1 MTVVRSSYDLALS
14 AALILFCASASAQS
28 GDRNGDAQTPPP
40 PHLKSPPAPALSA
53 SDALKTLRVPPGF
66 RVELVASDPLVM
78 DPVAMTIA
86 PDGRIW
92 VVEMRTYMPNVDGTG
107 ESAPIGTVAVLEDT
121 DRDGRMDKRTEFAG
135 GFVLPRAIALVA
147 DGVLVAEPPNLW
159 FLKDRDGDDKADERI
174 QVAHDYGNPSS
185 PEHTANGLMWAMD
198 NWIYSANHTVRYRYD
213 AGVWHRE
220 TTNFRGQWG
229 ITQDDFGRL
238 YYNTNSDPLRM
249 DVVPAE
255 YLRRNP
261 NLVEPR
267 GVNVQ
272 LANPK
277 ELTVWPSRV
286 TIGVNRGYRMLRED
300 GTLPVVTAACG
311 PVIYRGSLFP
321 KDFYGNAFIAEPAG
335 NLVKRAIVDA
345 REGVPTARNAYE
357 RAEFLTST
365 DERFRPV
372 NLYNGP
378 DGSLYVVDMYR
389 GIIQHRIFITT
400 YLRNQILERGLEAP
414 VGMGRIYRVVPDTAA
429 KGKPITLAGLRSV
442 ELVKEL
448 EHGDG
453 WRRDTAQRLLVERKD
468 PQSVQPL
475 RALLQSS
482 PKALAR
488 LHAVW
493 TLDGMGSM
501 DVAAV
506 LRALG
511 DADVQVAIAGARA
524 SESWLNRKNKQVLDA
539 IASRLEWG
547 ELGFRRQAA
556 LSLGTTKDAA
566 ALPLLLELAQES
578 GAQPYMA
585 DAIASSSLG
594 HELNLIEQLIAAQSD
609 GPLTE
614 QSRAVIASL
623 GAAVLQSNKQHE
635 IARLLDYLRKPS
647 SESIASAVL
656 DAVERFIPGEP
667 PKQRV
672 AFLPAEP
679 SQLIEFSKSNLEQA
693 PRAQA
698 ALELLRWKGQ
708 KIDTSQAL
716 VSLTPEQQAAFE
728 KGRQAYATCAAC
740 HQSSGEGMSGLA
752 PPLVGSR
759 WVNGG
764 VDALARIVLNGKTSG
779 EMTMPPLGALD
790 DETIANI
797 LTYIR
802 RAWGHQSDPVSV
814 GQVHWVRSQIE
825 NREEPW
831 TDDELEPM
839 N

>member
-1 MTVVRSSYDLALS
+1 MPRRLIVRLVAVSALVLF
-14 AALILFCASASAQS
+14 AAQAGAQS

-40 PHLKSPPAPALSA
+40 AHLKSPPAPALSA
-53 SDALKTLRVPPGF
+53 EEALKTLRVPPGF

-78 DPVAMTIA
+78 DPVAMTVG

-92 VVEMRTYMPNVDGTG
+92 VVEMRAYMPNVDGTG
-107 ESAPIGTVAVLEDT
+107 ENAPIGTVAVLEDT

-135 GFVLPRAIALVA
+135 GFVLPRAVALVG

-159 FLKDRDGDDKADERI
+159 FLKDRNGDSKADERI

-198 NWIYSANHTVRYRYD
+198 NWIYSANHTARYRYD
-213 AGVWHRE
+213 AGVWHRQ

-238 YYNTNSDPLRM
+238 FYNSNSDPLRM

-267 GVNVQ
+267 GANVQ
-272 LANPK
+272 LVNPK

-311 PVIYRGSLFP
+311 PVIYRGSLFG
-321 KDFYGNAFIAEPAG
+321 KNFYGNAFIAEPAG

-345 REGVPTARNAYE
+345 REGVPSARNAYE
-357 RAEFLTST
+357 RTEFLTST

-429 KGKPITLAGLRSV
+429 KSKPVNLAKLRTV
-442 ELVKEL
+442 DLVKEL
-448 EHGDG
+448 AQPDG

-468 PQSVQPL
+468 PQSVQGL
-475 RALLQSS
+475 RALVQTS
-482 PKALAR
+482 PNALAR

-493 TLDGMGSM
+493 TLDGM
-501 DVAAV
+501 AALDLATI
-506 LRALG
+506 LRALA
-511 DADVQVAIAGARA
+511 DVDVQVAIAGVRA
-524 SESWLNRKNKQVLDA
+524 SETWLRRKNKQVLDA
-539 IASRLEWG
+539 IASRMSWG
-547 ELGFRRQAA
+547 ELSFRRQAA
-556 LSLGTTKDAA
+556 LSLGATKDAEGI
-566 ALPLLLELAQES
+566 PLLLQLARES

-585 DAIASSSLG
+585 DAIASSAMG
-594 HELNLIEQLIAAQSD
+594 HELNLIEQLIDAKSNAELS
-609 GPLTE
+609 E
-614 QSRAVIASL
+614 QSTAVIASL
-623 GAAVLQSNKQHE
+623 GAAVLQSNSQDQINE
-635 IARLLDYLRKPS
+635 FLDYLSTPS
-647 SESIASAVL
+647 QSVRSAVL
-656 DAVERFIPGEP
+656 DAIERFIPGEP

-679 SQLIEFSKSNLEQA
+679 SQLIEFSKSNSGQA
-693 PRAQA
+693 ERAQT

-728 KGRQAYATCAAC
+728 KGKQAYATCAAC
-740 HQSSGEGMSGLA
+740 HQPNGEGMAGLA

-764 VDALARIVLNGKTSG
+764 MDALVRIVLTGKTSG

-802 RAWGHQSDPVSV
+802 RAWGHRSDPVSAT
-814 GQVHWVRSQIE
+814 QVQWVRGQIE
-825 NREEPW
+825 NREEAW

>member
-1 MTVVRSSYDLALS
+1 
-14 AALILFCASASAQS
+14 
-28 GDRNGDAQTPPP
+28 
-40 PHLKSPPAPALSA
+40 
-53 SDALKTLRVPPGF
+53 
-66 RVELVASDPLVM
+66 
-78 DPVAMTIA
+78 
-86 PDGRIW
+86 
-92 VVEMRTYMPNVDGTG
+92 
-107 ESAPIGTVAVLEDT
+107 
-121 DRDGRMDKRTEFAG
+121 
-135 GFVLPRAIALVA
+135 
-147 DGVLVAEPPNLW
+147 
-159 FLKDRDGDDKADERI
+159 
-174 QVAHDYGNPSS
+174 
-185 PEHTANGLMWAMD
+185 MWAMD

-213 AGVWHRE
+213 AGVWARE

-229 ITQDDFGRL
+229 ITQDDYGRL
-238 YYNTNSDPLRM
+238 FYNSNSDPLRM

-267 GVNVQ
+267 GANVQ
-272 LANPK
+272 LVNPK
-277 ELTVWPSRV
+277 DLTVWPSRV

-357 RAEFLTST
+357 RTEFLTST

-414 VGMGRIYRVVPDTAA
+414 VGMGRIYRVVPEVAA
-429 KGKPITLAGLRSV
+429 KAKPMNLAKLRTP

-448 EHGDG
+448 EHADG

-475 RALLQSS
+475 RTLVQSS
-482 PKALAR
+482 SNALAR

-493 TLDGMGSM
+493 TLNGMASL
-501 DVAAV
+501 DFPTI
-506 LRALG
+506 LRALT
-511 DADVQVAIAGARA
+511 DADVQVAVAGVRA
-524 SESWLNRKNKQVLDA
+524 SESWLRRKNKEVLET
-539 IASRLEWG
+539 IALRISWG
-547 ELGFRRQAA
+547 ELNFRRQAA
-556 LSLGTTKDAA
+556 LSLGVTEDAA
-566 ALPLLLELAQES
+566 GLPLLLQLARES
-578 GAQPYMA
+578 GSQPYMA
-585 DAIASSSLG
+585 DAIASSALG
-594 HELNLIEQLIAAQSD
+594 HELDLIKQLIGTTSNAELS
-609 GPLTE
+609 E
-614 QSRAVIASL
+614 HSSAVIAAL
-623 GAAVLQSNKQHE
+623 GAAVLQSNSQDQIQE
-635 IARLLDYLRKPS
+635 FLDYLTAPS
-647 SESIASAVL
+647 QSVSSAVL
-656 DAVERFIPGEP
+656 NAIERFIPGEP

-679 SQLIEFSKSNLEQA
+679 SQLIEFSKSKSDQA
-693 PRAQA
+693 ARAQA

-708 KIDTSQAL
+708 QIDTSEAL

-728 KGRQAYATCAAC
+728 KGKQAYATCAAC
-740 HQSSGEGMSGLA
+740 HQPSGEGMSGLA

-764 VDALARIVLNGKTSG
+764 VDALTRIVLTGKTSG

-802 RAWGHQSDPVSV
+802 RAWGHRSDPVSAT
-814 GQVHWVRSQIE
+814 QVQWVRSQIE